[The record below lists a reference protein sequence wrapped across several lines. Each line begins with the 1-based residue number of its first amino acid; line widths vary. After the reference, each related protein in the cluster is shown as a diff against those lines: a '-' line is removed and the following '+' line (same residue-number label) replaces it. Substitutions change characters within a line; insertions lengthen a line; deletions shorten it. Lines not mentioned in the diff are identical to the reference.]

1 MATTRAFTGNGESDS
16 YNDVKD
22 ILHPLGIILNQ
33 GLDVQHLQRPIPET
47 GTSEYEGNLLIFRVC
62 LNDTQINRLP
72 L

>member
-1 MATTRAFTGNGESDS
+1 MDATRAFKGNCEPDS

-47 GTSEYEGNLLIFRVC
+47 GTSEYEGNY
-62 LNDTQINRLP
+62 
-72 L
+72 